1 MLLWEFI
8 ENFIIIILFEL
19 LSEFDELWTTCSSNI
34 IMIRSVV
41 VVEHNTQFYSRK
53 IVLIQM
59 WCTMI
64 FI

>member
-41 VVEHNTQFYSRK
+41 VEQNTQFYSRK